1 MVPCPWPGGNTW
13 WHDGE
18 REVKALF
25 PRLLLSKRKYGRT
38 GGTSWPNR
46 TKGLE
51 ETLQIPYSTF
61 PSSSLSSGL
70 SHFNGEMPQLR
81 LTSTLG
87 ITLLSIEAGEQHQPV
102 LLGTSSLP
110 LCSVHEQSTSNVD
123 WWEQISSWSLFAPLL
138 ILPTSG
144 AAPTPT
150 KYPLTPSKHNILHQ
164 KWKKKQQTQHCFP
177 NNRGTAFLW
186 TPTKRV
192 LIPSACT
199 KFGYLESFR
208 WIFFTT
214 PLGLLQVLLW
224 SVTAASQNLATASVR
239 KWRTAVERACA
250 RQKWSVSQSGGGQR
264 MGGLCCWSH
273 ARPQPWVPNHPHLI

>member
-25 PRLLLSKRKYGRT
+25 PHLLLSKRKYGRA

-46 TKGLE
+46 AKGLE
-51 ETLQIPYSTF
+51 ETLQIPCSTF
-61 PSSSLSSGL
+61 PFSSLSSGL

-150 KYPLTPSKHNILHQ
+150 KYPLTPSKHNILLQ
-164 KWKKKQQTQHCFP
+164 KRKKKKSNKHNTVFP
-177 NNRGTAFLW
+177 ITEVLPSFEHPQKGFWFPAHALNLVTWRVSDGYFLQ
-186 TPTKRV
+186 PLLVSCRFFSEV
-192 LIPSACT
+192 LQ
-199 KFGYLESFR
+199 
-208 WIFFTT
+208 
-214 PLGLLQVLLW
+214 LQVK
-224 SVTAASQNLATASVR
+224 T
-239 KWRTAVERACA
+239 
-250 RQKWSVSQSGGGQR
+250 
-264 MGGLCCWSH
+264 
-273 ARPQPWVPNHPHLI
+273 